1 MDETVT
7 ARNKADEKTR
17 KSHIGPPKELGT
29 RRYAKRENGKEV
41 RVSKVEDGDVDKS
54 RRGR

>member
-17 KSHIGPPKELGT
+17 KSHIGPPKELT
-29 RRYAKRENGKEV
+29 RRYAKRDDGRGENVKG
-41 RVSKVEDGDVDKS
+41 
-54 RRGR
+54 